1 MSESINE
8 TEANQNYSAFVG
20 MLRDPESG
28 DLKAVGHPTGITLS
42 EHQARAMSRDVF
54 AGHRQ
59 NCWNNLHTGILEMD
73 KILDEMRF
81 NFLTGLGVE
90 PAPILP
96 AGVWESIPKT
106 HQLHLRDIS
115 ARKKLIAP
123 LVDVA
128 LFIGNHRNDHL
139 MFREQKETDG
149 QG

>member
-1 MSESINE
+1 MSESISG
-8 TEANQNYSAFVG
+8 TEANQNHSAFIG
-20 MLRDPESG
+20 MTRDPESG
-28 DLKAVGHPTGITLS
+28 ELKAMGHPTGITLP

-96 AGVWESIPKT
+96 AGVWESIPKI
-106 HQLHLRDIS
+106 HQAHLRDIS
-115 ARKKLIAP
+115 AKKRLIAP
-123 LVDVA
+123 LVDVTM
-128 LFIGNHRNDHL
+128 FIGEHRNDHL
-139 MFREQKETDG
+139 LLREEET
-149 QG
+149 QS